1 MFVFNDCKQFN
12 CSVLGIFLDLPDT
25 SINLLL
31 VAVIVNLAKVMVCHA
46 KTPLMQ
52 KGVAK

>member
-1 MFVFNDCKQFN
+1 MIVNNSTAVCWVF
-12 CSVLGIFLDLPDT
+12 SWDLPDT